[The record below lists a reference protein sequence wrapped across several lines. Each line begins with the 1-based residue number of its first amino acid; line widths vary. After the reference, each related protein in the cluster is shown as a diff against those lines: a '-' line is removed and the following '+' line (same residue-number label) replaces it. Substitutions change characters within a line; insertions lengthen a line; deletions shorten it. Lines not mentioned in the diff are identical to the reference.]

1 MLEPRKGPTVAANL
15 RWHERQ
21 INRLGTAP
29 MGPVSLGPGEG
40 SLTVTDATGAVLMD
54 LASTAVRVPFAGSLT
69 SISSALDQVDAAVK
83 KEVTDRKDYDALV
96 VQKINTDVQGLKDY
110 DALVVQKINTDVQG
124 LKDYDA
130 LIVQKINTDM
140 TAERDARN
148 AQVGSLWDGI
158 SQETSTRVAQ
168 DKALSDYDKVIVQK
182 INTDVA
188 AERDARVSGDASTL
202 SSAKTAAQGY
212 ANTAEANAKTA
223 AQGYA
228 NTAESNAEWTA
239 LGYANGAE
247 ARAKAH
253 ADAGDTDLA
262 NNQIAPLIA
271 KLNGLDTRVSRLES
285 GGGSTL

>member
-83 KEVTDRKDYDALV
+83 KEVTDR
-96 VQKINTDVQGLKDY
+96 KDY